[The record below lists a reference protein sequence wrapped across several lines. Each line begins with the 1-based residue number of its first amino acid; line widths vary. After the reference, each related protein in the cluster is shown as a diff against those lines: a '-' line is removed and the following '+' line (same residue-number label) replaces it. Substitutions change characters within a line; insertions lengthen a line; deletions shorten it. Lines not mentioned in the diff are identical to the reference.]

1 MRWGFA
7 AAPLVH
13 LTIPINNGGRAL
25 QVVWLP
31 LALPSTFVIFVLSWS
46 LSQHVGLERND
57 VVSGP
62 RQGRVKTTSYW
73 LRKECVLVWV
83 EKRRRRPL
91 TQNHT
96 LPSRKLSSQEK
107 VLLGTALP
115 RLSPE
120 HLIKA
125 LQIVHEN
132 NSNFQPTAEVV
143 ELDINS
149 QVSNT
154 FEHSTPLRKHKAR
167 GFGYGGST
175 RSCD

>member
-1 MRWGFA
+1 MEAKDGSGYKNVRE
-7 AAPLVH
+7 
-13 LTIPINNGGRAL
+13 IC
-25 QVVWLP
+25 
-31 LALPSTFVIFVLSWS
+31 S
-46 LSQHVGLERND
+46 D
-57 VVSGP
+57 V
-62 RQGRVKTTSYW
+62 
-73 LRKECVLVWV
+73 
-83 EKRRRRPL
+83 
-91 TQNHT
+91 
-96 LPSRKLSSQEK
+96 RKLSSPEK

-120 HLIKA
+120 YLIKA

-132 NSNFQPTAEVV
+132 NPNFQPTAEVV

-154 FEHSTPLRKHKAR
+154 FEHSTPLRKHKVR